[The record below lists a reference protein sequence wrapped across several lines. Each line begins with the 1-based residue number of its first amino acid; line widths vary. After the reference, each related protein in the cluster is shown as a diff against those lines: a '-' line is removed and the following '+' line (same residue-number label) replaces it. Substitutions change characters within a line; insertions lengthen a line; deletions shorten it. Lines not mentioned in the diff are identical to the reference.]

1 MECRL
6 SPEVSHQLVADRSPV
21 CVVMGELRS
30 AQGPR
35 GRGTGPGVTLTG
47 VRPHHFPPLGPDVS
61 VCKVGDPCASQHARR
76 TAERL
81 ARWAGVGRAAR
92 LVVTRRVL
100 HEDRLYVSLRAH
112 GGKKTQGSE
121 SELSSVLRK
130 SAPFSLTQV

>member
-6 SPEVSHQLVADRSPV
+6 SPEVSHQLVADRSPL

-30 AQGPR
+30 AQRLR

-47 VRPHHFPPLGPDVS
+47 VRPHHFPSLGLDVS
-61 VCKVGDPCASQHARR
+61 ICKAGDPCASQHARR

-92 LVVTRRVL
+92 LAVTRRVL
-100 HEDRLYVSLRAH
+100 HEDRLYVSVRATEV
-112 GGKKTQGSE
+112 KKRKD
-121 SELSSVLRK
+121 LSPNL
-130 SAPFSLTQV
+130 ALF